1 MSIILGTAV
10 TGAKFTPLN
19 HLQIGVPVLDR
30 VCRGDDIPV
39 SEYDLTQEACSLYFA
54 GCRYF
59 HYHARNFKTREQTT
73 RNSVYSRVSHIVRLI
88 CPDMLISFGA
98 SRNGTEV
105 LHNIANH
112 GEWER
117 VSQTEL
123 SLENGGGA
131 HFVTMQ
137 AAIELQVICD
147 LERKL
152 GRRIN
157 SEYAKSAEF
166 LADIHAYHPSTH
178 VEKAA
183 LETNSTA
190 NGGNYGSSSPATQI
204 EVYSRAINARNI
216 HNLLHEVEWVQFDR
230 SLAMTRMAI
239 ERPEIRL
246 GGNGRLNVTILFGF
260 SPRLRFP
267 ETYGEFKRV
276 VEAARSLERDLVTG
290 EKRRTVTISV
300 GAAVLPQHADEHV
313 KEIDVGR
320 FRGQKACALRRLAA
334 WAAQPDSGVDIL
346 RSGMEDT
353 PYELDPENGISPT
366 SNVRLC
372 EIAAQELL
380 RHGAK
385 IETDKHAIS
394 VRLGNIDHKSTSSS
408 QGLSALNRNV
418 MPAGKS
424 FSSDYRH
431 GRAEQPH
438 GEYPIS
444 PRPTL
449 PAQPELLT

>member
-1 MSIILGTAV
+1 MGTLRQITLFSITKKRNEMTLRNMNACGTAAEFLVTSNVPAEDAMSIILGTAV

-98 SRNGTEV
+98 SRNGAEV

-152 GRRIN
+152 GRRIDFRIC
-157 SEYAKSAEF
+157 K
-166 LADIHAYHPSTH
+166 
-178 VEKAA
+178 
-183 LETNSTA
+183 
-190 NGGNYGSSSPATQI
+190 
-204 EVYSRAINARNI
+204 
-216 HNLLHEVEWVQFDR
+216 
-230 SLAMTRMAI
+230 
-239 ERPEIRL
+239 
-246 GGNGRLNVTILFGF
+246 
-260 SPRLRFP
+260 
-267 ETYGEFKRV
+267 
-276 VEAARSLERDLVTG
+276 
-290 EKRRTVTISV
+290 KRRV
-300 GAAVLPQHADEHV
+300 
-313 KEIDVGR
+313 
-320 FRGQKACALRRLAA
+320 
-334 WAAQPDSGVDIL
+334 SG
-346 RSGMEDT
+346 
-353 PYELDPENGISPT
+353 
-366 SNVRLC
+366 
-372 EIAAQELL
+372 
-380 RHGAK
+380 
-385 IETDKHAIS
+385 
-394 VRLGNIDHKSTSSS
+394 
-408 QGLSALNRNV
+408 
-418 MPAGKS
+418 
-424 FSSDYRH
+424 
-431 GRAEQPH
+431 
-438 GEYPIS
+438 
-444 PRPTL
+444 
-449 PAQPELLT
+449 